1 MANHKPSRRK
11 NLSITALVALTGFVS
26 LAVIIGALL
35 LGLWIDGLM
44 GQRGPATVCM
54 LIASV
59 PVSLFLM
66 MKIALGLV
74 SRIQPQPL
82 VKSETTYPQQEKED

>member
-1 MANHKPSRRK
+1 MADKQPSRGK

-35 LGLWIDGLM
+35 LGLWIDSLM
-44 GQRGPATVCM
+44 GQRGPATICI

-66 MKIALGLV
+66 MKMALALV
-74 SRIQPQPL
+74 GRIQPQPII
-82 VKSETTYPQQEKED
+82 KTQSHQNEEKEE